1 MVKLLPN
8 ITTPQ
13 TINITPSSVDVSKV
27 SFYYQ
32 RELIDT
38 VNATVTIAG
47 NLLELMVSIELQPN
61 RTYNFEVINSDDEV
75 IYKGVAETWSDTMIK
90 NDYILPS

>member
-13 TINITPSSVDVSKV
+13 TINITPSSVDVLQV
-27 SFYYQ
+27 AFYYQ

-38 VNATVTIAG
+38 VSATSTIAG
-47 NLLELMVSIELQPN
+47 NLLEVELSIELQAN
-61 RTYNFEVINSDDEV
+61 RTYNFEVLNSDDEV
-75 IYKGVAETWSDTMIK
+75 IYKGVADTWGDTMIK

>member
-38 VNATVTIAG
+38 VNATATIVG
-47 NLLELMVSIELQPN
+47 NLLEVVVSIELLPN
-61 RTYNFEVINSDDEV
+61 RTYNFEVINSDDDV

-90 NDYILPS
+90 NNYILPS

>member
-13 TINITPSSVDVSKV
+13 TINITPSSVDAYQVL
-27 SFYYQ
+27 FYYQ

-38 VNATVTIAG
+38 VNATAAIVG
-47 NLLELMVSIELQPN
+47 NLLEVVVSIELQPN

>member
-13 TINITPSSVDVSKV
+13 TINITPSSVDVSQV

-32 RELIDT
+32 RELIET
-38 VNATVTIAG
+38 VNATATIAG
-47 NLLELMVSIELQPN
+47 NLLEVVVSIELQPN
-61 RTYNFEVINSDDEV
+61 RTYNFEVVNSDDEV

>member
-32 RELIDT
+32 RELVGT
-38 VNATVTIAG
+38 VNATATIVG
-47 NLLELMVSIELQPN
+47 NLLDVVVSIELQPN
-61 RTYNFEVINSDDEV
+61 RTYNFEVLNSDDEV

>member
-38 VNATVTIAG
+38 VNATATIVG
-47 NLLELMVSIELQPN
+47 NLLEVVVSIELLPN
-61 RTYNFEVINSDDEV
+61 RTYNFEVINSYDDV

-90 NDYILPS
+90 NNYILPS

>member
-13 TINITPSSVDVSKV
+13 TINITPSSVDVSQV
-27 SFYYQ
+27 IFYYQ
-32 RELIDT
+32 RELVDT
-38 VNATVTIAG
+38 VNATATVSG
-47 NLLELMVSIELQPN
+47 NLLEVELSIELQAN
-61 RTYNFEVINSDDEV
+61 RTYNFEVLNSDEEV
-75 IYKGVAETWSDTMIK
+75 IYKGVADTWGDTMIK

>member
-13 TINITPSSVDVSKV
+13 TINITPSSVDVSQV

-38 VNATVTIAG
+38 VNATATIVG
-47 NLLELMVSIELQPN
+47 NLLEVVVSIELLPN
-61 RTYNFEVINSDDEV
+61 RTYNFEVINSDDDV

-90 NDYILPS
+90 NNYILPS

>member
-38 VNATVTIAG
+38 VNATATIAG
-47 NLLELMVSIELQPN
+47 NLLEVVVSIELLPN

-90 NDYILPS
+90 NNYILPS